1 MLQAVEPLTA
11 GVCNAP
17 AEKRKVLFV
26 CTGNTCRS
34 PMAAALLND
43 KMRMREV
50 CSAMGDT
57 TPCQEIVASSAGLY
71 PTVGAPI
78 SAQAAAALAK
88 AGVVALPG
96 NDYTAHR
103 ARAVNEALLEAADEV
118 IGLTGAHAMELM
130 MRFPQYAAKI
140 STLPVDIADPYGG
153 DAACYDA
160 CLRMLSYA
168 IGKRWGEG
176 ADDAN

>member
-1 MLQAVEPLTA
+1 M
-11 GVCNAP
+11 
-17 AEKRKVLFV
+17 EKAKKKKIVFV

-43 KMRMREV
+43 KMRMREI
-50 CSAMGDT
+50 CSAMGDSA
-57 TPCQEIVASSAGLY
+57 PCQEIVATSAGLY
-71 PTVGAPI
+71 PAVGTPI
-78 SAQAAAALAK
+78 SAQAATALAK

-103 ARAVNEALLEAADEV
+103 ARAVSEALLNEADEV
-118 IGLTGAHAMELM
+118 VAITGAHAMELM

-153 DAACYDA
+153 DVARYTA
-160 CLRMLSYA
+160 CLEMLSYA
-168 IGKRWGEG
+168 ISKRWGEG
-176 ADDAN
+176 ACDAD